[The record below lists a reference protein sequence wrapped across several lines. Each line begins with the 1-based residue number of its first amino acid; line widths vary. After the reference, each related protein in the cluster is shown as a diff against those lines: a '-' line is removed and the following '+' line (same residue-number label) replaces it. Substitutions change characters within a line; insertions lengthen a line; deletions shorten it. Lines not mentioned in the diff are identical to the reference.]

1 MTTDSGSGVNVYV
14 IDTGI
19 LYTHIDFGGRAYSFW
34 SYDGGVSKA
43 LFLKRQHILLLV
55 TYKLE

>member
-19 LYTHIDFGGRAYSFW
+19 RYSHNDFGGRANPFW

-43 LFLKRQHILLLV
+43 LFLKRQHILV